1 MQWQVMLI
9 SAYRLGI
16 QTGEKKNALFISS
29 SIEQWLTMQ
38 FISQSPTRCVIT
50 KKVNKILIITAW
62 ESVISCRKDQRLS
75 WVFSCSMVWVKRSV
89 NVQQKLASCTWIA
102 PRPSTVTSSITV
114 NKQYYYHNSMRS
126 TGTQPVYVSRWT
138 YTNKDLIKDETDLS
152 YWQNMNIDEAKNKQN
167 LIFCARFRKKSSRQ
181 NGIGRSIG
189 CH

>member
-114 NKQYYYHNSMRS
+114 NKQKKCCSKGGCNPFNPSFGS
-126 TGTQPVYVSRWT
+126 APVARNGLLAFDLVFYRYTMCQVFFPVS
-138 YTNKDLIKDETDLS
+138 K
-152 YWQNMNIDEAKNKQN
+152 
-167 LIFCARFRKKSSRQ
+167 IFFKSKEPESF
-181 NGIGRSIG
+181 S
-189 CH
+189 CKV